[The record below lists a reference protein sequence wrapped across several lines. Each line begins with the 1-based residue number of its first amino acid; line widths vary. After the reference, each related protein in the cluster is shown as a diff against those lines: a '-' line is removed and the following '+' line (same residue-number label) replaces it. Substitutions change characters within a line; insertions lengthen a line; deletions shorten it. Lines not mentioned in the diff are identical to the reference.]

1 MAWNQPGNNGQDR
14 DPWGSSKPGGNSE
27 GNGNKGGRDQGPP
40 DLDDIFLAHIGGM
53 DAFARALMCAA
64 AIIEQSDY
72 TKMRPE
78 RYASFD
84 GGDGKAFE
92 DGKLTLEDLR
102 TIALRDGEP
111 KQISGKQELYEMI
124 LNLYI

>member
-1 MAWNQPGNNGQDR
+1 M
-14 DPWGSSKPGGNSE
+14 
-27 GNGNKGGRDQGPP
+27 
-40 DLDDIFLAHIGGM
+40 
-53 DAFARALMCAA
+53 RA
-64 AIIEQSDY
+64 
-72 TKMRPE
+72 E

-84 GGDGKAFE
+84 GGEGKAFE